1 MIKKIGVIN
10 KIYRHSSRYYEILE
24 VMTSHGF
31 AEIISKL
38 KLNNYINLGKKLVFR
53 QQEVK
58 TEEYS
63 IYERI
68 RMILEKLGPTFIKL
82 GQVMSSRSD
91 LIPVE
96 MIREL
101 EKLHDSV
108 EPFSSEEAKKQI
120 EYELN
125 GTIEELFSEF
135 NMVPLAGA
143 SISQVHKAVLFDGT
157 DVVVK
162 VQRPDITEKID
173 VDLEIMLHF
182 ATIAEKQSE
191 DMRSLNLVSIVQEFA
206 KEIKKELDFSNEMRN
221 IEKFSHNFQKDQKV
235 YVPKYYDALSSK
247 KILTLE
253 YIEGIKVSD
262 ITKLNE
268 KGLSPKVI
276 ADNGV
281 DAILKQIFEH
291 GFFHADPHAGN
302 IFIMDNNVISFIDF
316 GMMGV
321 LSEDIR
327 EAFESIIIGIANEDT
342 RKVALSLI
350 ELSIG
355 DEEID
360 VVQVEMKVKE
370 MLDKH
375 FYRSLK
381 NLDLTAVTNDMFAL
395 FTENKL
401 KISPDFHL
409 LARAVMLA
417 QSFGNNLDPDFDI
430 SSHIKR
436 YTKKIIQSRLKPK
449 RLAKKLSGFGN
460 EFWDLAI
467 NFPGDAHYIIKK
479 IKQGKFKVD
488 IEHKGLEDMM
498 TTHERISNRISFSI
512 TLASIVIGSSL
523 IIRSEIPPI
532 VYGVPLIGLL
542 GFLGAVILGFWL
554 LISIMKHGKM

>member
-1 MIKKIGVIN
+1 MIKKIGVIG

-24 VMTSHGF
+24 VITSHGF
-31 AEIISKL
+31 AEVISKL
-38 KLNNYINLGKKLVFR
+38 KLNNYINFGKKLVFR
-53 QQEVK
+53 QENDK
-58 TEEYS
+58 TDEYS

-96 MIREL
+96 MIKEL

-120 EYELN
+120 EHELN
-125 GTIEELFSEF
+125 ESIDKLFFEF
-135 NMVPLAGA
+135 DMTPLAGA
-143 SISQVHKAVLFDGT
+143 SISQVHRAVLFDGS

-162 VQRPDITEKID
+162 VQRPNIKEKID
-173 VDLEIMLHF
+173 VDLEIMFHF

-191 DMRSLNLVSIVQEFA
+191 EMRSLNLISIVEEFS
-206 KEIKKELDFSNEMRN
+206 KEIKKELDFSNEMLN
-221 IEKFSHNFQKDQKV
+221 IEKFSYNFQKNQNI
-235 YVPKYYDALSSK
+235 YIPQYYDALSSK

-253 YIEGIKVSD
+253 YIDGIKVSD
-262 ITKLNE
+262 IKKLDE
-268 KGLSPKVI
+268 KGLSPKII

-302 IFIMDNNVISFIDF
+302 IFILENNVISFVDF
-316 GMMGV
+316 GMMGS
-321 LSEDIR
+321 LNDEIR

-342 RKVALSLI
+342 RKVASSLI
-350 ELSIG
+350 ELSV
-355 DEEID
+355 DNDEID
-360 VVQVEMKVKE
+360 ILQVEIKVKE
-370 MLDKH
+370 MLNKH

-381 NLDLTAVTNDMFAL
+381 NLDMVAVTNDMFAL
-395 FTENKL
+395 FTVNKL
-401 KISPDFHL
+401 KMPPDFHL

-430 SSHIKR
+430 SDHIKR
-436 YTKKIIQSRLKPK
+436 YTKKIIQNRLKPK
-449 RLAKKLSGFGN
+449 KLAKKLSGFGN

-488 IEHKGLEDMM
+488 IEHKGLEDML
-498 TTHERISNRISFSI
+498 TTHERISNKIAFSVV
-512 TLASIVIGSSL
+512 LASIIVGSSL
-523 IIRSEIPPI
+523 IILSGIPPLFCDI
-532 VYGVPLIGLL
+532 PVIGLL

-554 LISIMKHGKM
+554 IISIMKHGKI